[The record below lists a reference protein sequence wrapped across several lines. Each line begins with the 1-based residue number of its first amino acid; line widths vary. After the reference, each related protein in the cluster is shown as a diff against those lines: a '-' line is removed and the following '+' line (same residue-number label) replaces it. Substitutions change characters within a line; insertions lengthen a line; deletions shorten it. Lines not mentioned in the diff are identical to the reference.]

1 MSLNA
6 NAIFQT
12 ECDLVRPYGLVP
24 GKLYILEHDLRFLTT
39 GQGAREGALEEVP
52 ESDAALIWSLGS
64 VKQMHRRRYLME
76 HSALEF
82 MDDAGNALMI
92 NMRSK
97 GIRTA
102 VRKQVKKRC
111 TLEYR
116 DRDRK
121 QDRAGF
127 NRMLHEMQESWHRRE
142 ISNFEY
148 LMRLNELAGRTH
160 NDLNQYPVF
169 PWVLSDYKSPTIDL
183 SDPKVYRDL
192 SRPMGAQV
200 EEQRIDLSHV
210 RRVRRS
216 EYP

>member
-1 MSLNA
+1 
-6 NAIFQT
+6 
-12 ECDLVRPYGLVP
+12 
-24 GKLYILEHDLRFLTT
+24 
-39 GQGAREGALEEVP
+39 
-52 ESDAALIWSLGS
+52 
-64 VKQMHRRRYLME
+64 
-76 HSALEF
+76 
-82 MDDAGNALMI
+82 MI
-92 NMRSK
+92 NMKSK

-200 EEQRIDLSHV
+200 EEQRELISHMYDEFDDPNIPKFHYGSHFSTMGFV
-210 RRVRRS
+210 LYYLMRVEPFTQYHKALQSGRFDHADRLFHS
-216 EYP
+216 LAHVPLMHAFK